1 MMHLDPKYLALAIF
15 LVPLGCSSP
24 DHAGAGSGGGSAT
37 GGGATSG
44 EGTVTSGGGAASSGS
59 NGVGGSSASTSSGS
73 TGGPDLPP
81 PALRGATLPYW
92 EYEAEAAT
100 TTGTLLDASRA
111 QGDLAAES
119 SGRRAVR
126 LDATGQHIDFKLEH
140 PTSSIVVRYAMP
152 DAPGGGGID
161 ATLGLYINGV
171 RKQSL
176 ALTSRYAWLYG
187 GEADSISN
195 NPGGGA
201 HHFFDEAH
209 ALIGDVPAGATIT
222 LQKDGE
228 DTAAYYV
235 IDLVDFEQVAPP
247 LARPAGSL
255 SLTDFGATPDDGQD
269 DGAAIQKAIDAAK
282 SQGKVLWIPEGTF
295 DSASTPF
302 VVSGV
307 TIQGAGM
314 WYSTLHGASAQFK
327 VSGNDNKFHDFALFG
342 EVTARH
348 DDKGENGFDGPAGT
362 GSRLENIW
370 IEHEKCGYWVGKGAY
385 PGAPDKALTD
395 GLVIHGIRVR
405 DTFADGV
412 NLCNGTRGSV
422 VEQSHFRNTGDDA
435 IAFWSPSFDG
445 IADENNIARF
455 NTVQL
460 PWRANCFAI
469 YGGKDGTIED
479 SVCADTAEYPGVLIS
494 SGFSSRPFDGTTRVQ
509 RTTLTRAGGSMYNQ
523 EHGALKLFA
532 DQGPI
537 TNLVVQDL
545 IIADPTYSGIHV
557 QGPNPVTGSSL
568 DGVQVSG
575 AGAAGI
581 LINSNAQG
589 GAQASN
595 VTVTGSAKAALQ
607 NDAPGA
613 WTFQKGAGNAGW

>member
-1 MMHLDPKYLALAIF
+1 MKHLGVKH
-15 LVPLGCSSP
+15 LVVATLLLPLGCSSQP
-24 DHAGAGSGGGSAT
+24 AGATGGGGSAT
-37 GGGATSG
+37 GGGAAT
-44 EGTVTSGGGAASSGS
+44 GGAATTSGDGAGGNTTS
-59 NGVGGSSASTSSGS
+59 GTSGTSGTASTGTGGS
-73 TGGPDLPP
+73 DLPP
-81 PALRGATLPYW
+81 PAARGATLPFR
-92 EYEAEAAT
+92 EYEAEDAK
-100 TTGTLLDASRA
+100 TTGVVLDASRA
-111 QGDLAAES
+111 QGDIAAES

-126 LDATGQHIDFKLEH
+126 LEASGQKVDFTLQH
-140 PTSSIVVRYAMP
+140 PTNSIVVRYAMP
-152 DAPGGGGID
+152 DSPGGGGID
-161 ATLGLYINGV
+161 ATLGLYVNGA

-187 GEADSISN
+187 GEADSTN
-195 NPGGGA
+195 NSPGGGA

-222 LQKDGE
+222 LQKDDQ
-228 DTAAYYV
+228 DTASYYV

-247 LARPAGSL
+247 LARPAGSIA
-255 SLTDFGATPDDGQD
+255 LTDFGATPDDGTD

-282 SQGKVLWIPEGTF
+282 SQGKVLWIPPGTF
-295 DSASTPF
+295 ESASTPF

-327 VSGNDNKFHDFALFG
+327 VTGDNSQFHDFAVFG

-385 PGAPDKALTD
+385 AGAPDKALTD

-412 NLCNGTRGSV
+412 NLCNGTKSSI

-445 IADENNIARF
+445 IADEGNIARF

-460 PWRANCFAI
+460 PWRANCFAV

-479 SVCADTAEYPGVLIS
+479 STCADTVEYPGILIS
-494 SGFSSRPFDGTTRVQ
+494 SGFSARPFDGTTKVA

-523 EHGALKLFA
+523 EHGALKLFC

-537 TNLVVQDL
+537 QNLAVQDL
-545 IIADPTYSGIHV
+545 IIADATYAGIHV
-557 QGPNPVTGSSL
+557 QGPNPLTGSTL
-568 DGVQVSG
+568 DGVQITG
-575 AGAAGI
+575 AGAQGI
-581 LINSNAQG
+581 VINSNAQG
-589 GAQASN
+589 GVQASN
-595 VTVTGSAKAALQ
+595 VTIAGSAKSALQ
-607 NDAPGA
+607 NDAA
-613 WTFQKGAGNAGW
+613 SAFTVQKGAGNAGW